1 MSINHEHLKRVVAEM
16 EQGVAATTQYS
27 WLDLAKDNLRLHQ
40 EISKLRNSLVQI
52 ATDCAI
58 MDSSEGKLAA
68 RVAQGA
74 EEQLFRILTE
84 GESNG

>member
-1 MSINHEHLKRVVAEM
+1 M
-16 EQGVAATTQYS
+16 EQGVVATTQYS
-27 WLDLAKDNLRLHQ
+27 WLDLAKENLRLHQ
-40 EISKLRNSLVQI
+40 EISKLRNSLVQTAI
-52 ATDCAI
+52 DCAI
-58 MDSSEGKLAA
+58 MSNSEGKLAA

>member
-1 MSINHEHLKRVVAEM
+1 MSINHEQLERLVAEM
-16 EQGVAATTQYS
+16 EQGVVATTRYS
-27 WLDLAKDNLRLHQ
+27 WLDLAKEILRLHQ

-84 GESNG
+84 RDSNG

>member
-1 MSINHEHLKRVVAEM
+1 MSINHEQLERLVAEM

-58 MDSSEGKLAA
+58 MDNSEGKLAA

-74 EEQLFRILTE
+74 EEQLFRILIE
-84 GESNG
+84 GENNG

>member
-1 MSINHEHLKRVVAEM
+1 MSINHEQLERLVAEM
-16 EQGVAATTQYS
+16 EQGVVATTQYS
-27 WLDLAKDNLRLHQ
+27 WLDLAKEILRLHQ

-52 ATDCAI
+52 AIDCAI

-84 GESNG
+84 GETNG

>member
-1 MSINHEHLKRVVAEM
+1 M
-16 EQGVAATTQYS
+16 EQGVVATTQYS
-27 WLDLAKDNLRLHQ
+27 WLDLAKESLRLHQ

-52 ATDCAI
+52 AIDCAI

-84 GESNG
+84 GKSNG